1 MGYVIEIS
9 ESKVGKLSEHIE
21 KGLRHIGKAMQCV
34 DEWMEGEGYGERGSM
49 GERSQRGGMRDEGS
63 YGNRYVGGMRYMR
76 PYAERDDED
85 WDEDDEDYM
94 PHRMNERRGRSR
106 TTGRYVRR

>member
-21 KGLRHIGKAMQCV
+21 KGLRHIGTAMQCV
-34 DEWMEGEGYGERGSM
+34 DEWMEGGSM
-49 GERSQRGGMRDEGS
+49 NERSHRGGMRDEGS
-63 YGNRYVGGMRYMR
+63 YGNRYGEGMSYMR

-85 WDEDDEDYM
+85 WEEDDEDYM